1 MDEDPRNFEVTPP
14 GKVFYIGWV
23 GAIILIVIATAGLVL
38 ARDFWI
44 GRQTSDLEKAADLGP
59 HVLVAQVGQTMTQR
73 DISLPATIRGYDET
87 QVYAKIPGY
96 ISKIFVDKGDRIH
109 KNEVIALI
117 ESPELDQQVANAL
130 ATYKLALVTD
140 KRYEV
145 LVRQGVVPQQ
155 TADTT
160 HLTMLADKA
169 AWEQLVSEQ
178 GYKTMLAPFDG
189 IVTERLA
196 DPGHLIPQS
205 TTPVAAGSAGTGVA
219 VIAAA
224 TLKPVRIFAYVPQ
237 NISPFIRN
245 GDQASIT
252 VTEYPSRTF
261 EGTVT
266 RHPDALSPD
275 TRTMLVEVD
284 MANEDTALL
293 PGMYATAHFVVSVA
307 GGTPMVPDDALVF
320 RNGKV
325 YVPIVRD
332 NHLHLSEV
340 ALGYDNGQQIEI
352 TKGVGGNDMVAINV
366 GQAARDGEPVQP
378 VHGDAGQ

>member
-14 GKVFYIGWV
+14 GKAFYVGWI
-23 GAIILIVIATAGLVL
+23 GAIILIVITTAGLVL
-38 ARDFWI
+38 ARDLWI
-44 GRQTSDLEKAADLGP
+44 GRQTSGLEQAANLGP
-59 HVLVAQVGQTMTQR
+59 HVLVAQVAQTLNQR
-73 DISLPATIRGYDET
+73 DISLPATIRGYNET

-109 KNEVIALI
+109 KDEVIALI

-130 ATYKLALVTD
+130 STYRLALVTD
-140 KRYEV
+140 KRYQL
-145 LVRQGVVPQQ
+145 LVHQGVVPQQ
-155 TADTT
+155 TADNT

-169 AWEQLVSEQ
+169 TWEQLVSEQ

-189 IVTERLA
+189 IVTEREA
-196 DPGHLIPQS
+196 DPGHLIPES
-205 TTPVAAGSAGTGVA
+205 TAGAATTGAA

-237 NISPFIRN
+237 NISPFVKN
-245 GDQASIT
+245 GDESSIS
-252 VTEYPSRTF
+252 VVEYPGRTF

-266 RHPDALSPD
+266 RHPEALSSD

-284 MANEDTALL
+284 LANEDTALL
-293 PGMYATAHFVVSVA
+293 PGMYATAHFTVSVA
-307 GGTPMVPDDALVF
+307 GGTPMVPDDALIF

-332 NHLHLSEV
+332 NHLHLTEV
-340 ALGYDNGQQIEI
+340 VLGYDNGQQIEI
-352 TKGVGGNDMVAINV
+352 TKGVAGNDLVAINV

-378 VHGDAGQ
+378 VRDTGE

>member
-14 GKVFYIGWV
+14 GKVFYIGWA

-38 ARDFWI
+38 ARELWI
-44 GRQTSDLEKAADLGP
+44 GRQTSELEQAANLGP

-73 DISLPATIRGYDET
+73 DISLPATIRGYNET

-96 ISKIFVDKGDRIH
+96 ISKIFVDKGDRVH
-109 KNEVIALI
+109 KDEVIALI

-130 ATYKLALVTD
+130 STYRLALVTD
-140 KRYEV
+140 KRYQL
-145 LVRQGVVPQQ
+145 LVHQGVVPQQ
-155 TADTT
+155 TADNT

-169 AWEQLVSEQ
+169 AWQQLVSEQ
-178 GYKTMLAPFDG
+178 GYKTMRAPFDG
-189 IVTERLA
+189 IVTERLV
-196 DPGHLIPQS
+196 DPGHLIPES
-205 TTPVAAGSAGTGVA
+205 TTGAATTGAA
-219 VIAAA
+219 VISAA
-224 TLKPVRIFAYVPQ
+224 TLKPVRVFAYVPQ
-237 NISPFIRN
+237 NVSPFIKN
-245 GDQASIT
+245 GDQSSIT

-284 MANEDTALL
+284 MPNDDSALL
-293 PGMYATAHFVVSVA
+293 PGMYATAHFTVSVA
-307 GGTPMVPDDALVF
+307 GGTPMVPDDALIF

-325 YVPIVRD
+325 YVPVVRD
-332 NHLHLSEV
+332 NHLHLTEV

-352 TKGVGGNDMVAINV
+352 TKGVTGNDVVAINV

-378 VHGDAGQ
+378 VHDDSTR

>member
-14 GKVFYIGWV
+14 GKVFYVGWF

-38 ARDFWI
+38 ARDLWI
-44 GRQTSDLEKAADLGP
+44 GRQTSDLEQAADLGP
-59 HVLVAQVGQTMTQR
+59 HVLVAQVSQTMTQR
-73 DISLPATIRGYDET
+73 DISLPATIRGFDET

-96 ISKIFVDKGDRIH
+96 ISKIFVDKGDLIH
-109 KNEVIALI
+109 KDEVIALI

-140 KRYEV
+140 KRYQL
-145 LVRQGVVPQQ
+145 LVHQGVVPQQ
-155 TADTT
+155 TADNT

-169 AWEQLVSEQ
+169 AWQQLVSEQ
-178 GYKTMLAPFDG
+178 GYKKMLAPFDG
-189 IVTERLA
+189 IVTERLV
-196 DPGHLIPQS
+196 DPGHLIPES
-205 TTPVAAGSAGTGVA
+205 TAGAATTGAA

-224 TLKPVRIFAYVPQ
+224 TLKPVRVFAYVPQ
-237 NISPFIRN
+237 NISPFIKN
-245 GDQASIT
+245 GDQASIS
-252 VTEYPSRTF
+252 VTEYPGRTF

-266 RHPDALSPD
+266 RHPNALSPD

-284 MANEDTALL
+284 MPNEDTALL

-307 GGTPMVPDDALVF
+307 GGTPMVPDDALIF
-320 RNGKV
+320 RDGKV

-332 NHLHLSEV
+332 NHLHLAQV

-352 TKGVGGNDMVAINV
+352 TKGVGDNDVVALNV

-378 VHGDAGQ
+378 VHGDTSR

>member
-14 GKVFYIGWV
+14 GKAFYVGWI
-23 GAIILIVIATAGLVL
+23 GAIILIVITTAGLVL
-38 ARDFWI
+38 ARDLWI
-44 GRQTSDLEKAADLGP
+44 GRQTSGLEQAANLGP
-59 HVLVAQVGQTMTQR
+59 HVLVAQVGQTMSLR
-73 DISLPATIRGYDET
+73 DISLPATVRGYNET

-96 ISKIFVDKGDRIH
+96 ISKIFVDKGDRIS
-109 KNEVIALI
+109 KNQVIALI
-117 ESPELDQQVANAL
+117 ESPELDQQVANAV

-140 KRYEV
+140 KRYQL
-145 LVRQGVVPQQ
+145 LVHQGVVPQQ
-155 TADTT
+155 TADNT

-189 IVTERLA
+189 IVTERLV

-205 TTPVAAGSAGTGVA
+205 TAGAATTGAA
-219 VIAAA
+219 VISAA
-224 TLKPVRIFAYVPQ
+224 TLKPVRVFAYVPQ
-237 NISPFIRN
+237 NISPFIKN
-245 GDQASIT
+245 GDKSTIT
-252 VTEYPSRTF
+252 VVEYPGRSF

-266 RHPDALSPD
+266 RHPNALSPD

-284 MANEDTALL
+284 MPNDDAALL
-293 PGMYATAHFVVSVA
+293 PGMYATTHFTVSVA
-307 GGTPMVPDDALVF
+307 GGTPMVPDDALIF
-320 RNGKV
+320 RDGKV

-332 NHLHLSEV
+332 NHLHLTEV

-352 TKGVGGNDMVAINV
+352 TKGVAGNDMVAINV

-378 VHGDAGQ
+378 VHDTGQ